1 MTAAEYRLAH
11 DPVAAEKAA
20 PGTTGPLM
28 ASDRGLALMASSS
41 VLFLDEART
50 YLGKRFRA
58 HASGR

>member
-11 DPVAAEKAA
+11 DPAAAEKGA

-28 ASDRGLALMASSS
+28 ASDWGLALMAAAS

-50 YLGKRFRA
+50 YLGKHFRA
-58 HASGR
+58 HDVGR